1 MVVMKMIG
9 VAELKSRLSEY
20 LAQVKAGEEIV
31 VTERGAPVARIVK
44 AQPAI
49 DDGLDDLVRRGI
61 AKRGDGGSLDE
72 SFFDAPRPKNTGKPL
87 SESVIEERQS
97 GW

>member
-1 MVVMKMIG
+1 MIG

-31 VTERGAPVARIVK
+31 VTERGAPVARILK
-44 AQPAI
+44 AGPEI
-49 DDGLDDLVRRGI
+49 DDGLEDLVRRGI
-61 AKRGDGGSLDE
+61 VKRGDGGSLDQT
-72 SFFDAPRPKNTGKPL
+72 FFDLPRPKSRGA
-87 SESVIEERQS
+87 SVTDALIEERRT